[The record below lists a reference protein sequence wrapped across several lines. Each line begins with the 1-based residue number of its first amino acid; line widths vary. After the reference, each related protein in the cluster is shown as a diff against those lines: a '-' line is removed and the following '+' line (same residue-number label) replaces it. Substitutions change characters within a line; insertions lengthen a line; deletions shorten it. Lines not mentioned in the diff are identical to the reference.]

1 MYDNNS
7 ILQSKLDLLMKT
19 SMVDFTCYTYKL
31 HHNVEDVPEGFVIL
45 IGFTYFL
52 ELIQKRQDTLDRIR
66 VMEEKMAPIDKIF
79 STETM
84 KEMAQCKVAKE
95 LFQNLEAKYGFKP
108 EMLDDMFEAAR
119 VCYYF

>member
-1 MYDNNS
+1 MFQRV
-7 ILQSKLDLLMKT
+7 ITFWLLDF
-19 SMVDFTCYTYKL
+19 S
-31 HHNVEDVPEGFVIL
+31 
-45 IGFTYFL
+45 
-52 ELIQKRQDTLDRIR
+52 ELIKKRQDTLDLIR

-84 KEMAQCKVAKE
+84 KEMVQCKVAKE

-119 VCYYF
+119 VSFLLQALLYYLFVSIFSWRFYLFNFTDSWQM